1 MKKQEKGRIS
11 KGKMARLIK
20 ALKEGDSFDKEK
32 AIETLVA
39 FPDKTVIEQ
48 VIPLLDGNVTQ
59 ARMSA
64 WEVLKKVG
72 HHNIEAVA
80 ALLDHESEDIRVYAA
95 EILGTLKEKS
105 TLPQLIKKI
114 HDESPNVRNVV
125 CIALGSFNDEIAVD
139 ALLEALHDDD
149 WIAFSAIEA
158 LGKTGNERAV
168 KPLLAVFKDGSE
180 EVSLAACEGLMGF
193 NDEKIKNE
201 IFDILK
207 RWEPDKR
214 GIFVDIILDKVDDET
229 FGNMKERMGQEVF
242 EHLFNSVRN
251 DTGKPVSLIR
261 LLAHFRRTEA
271 CDAILY
277 VLSSMNPDDE
287 EYTEVLNVFAHLS
300 DVWKDRIAYYVEQNE
315 GYVMPV
321 IESCKI
327 AGVEI
332 AEALLLKIF
341 LATSMEVKR
350 EIIKNL
356 PVFLKGGGLSVIKEA
371 IKDPDGHVRG
381 DALTVI
387 GIMSLEVMKDDVIA
401 AVRKGF
407 LDVRIHALKAL
418 MRLDFD
424 NGLELIRTFVNS
436 GSDDDK
442 RLYLAVAKF
451 GDADNNFP
459 FVVKLLSDEDDK
471 IRRAV
476 IGVIGYFLDDER
488 YMAMLVKL
496 LMDENISHETL
507 KVIREKRLTIFRD
520 RLQEIF
526 QDTDK
531 ELWTRYYALS
541 ALSTF
546 EDGSLF
552 DTFVN
557 GLKDDNSIIKIA
569 CIKAL
574 ADLNDVRALEHIY
587 PFAQSDDN
595 DVRSTAE
602 FVIGR
607 LEGF

>member
-1 MKKQEKGRIS
+1 MKKQENGQIS
-11 KGKMARLIK
+11 KGKMTRLIK

-48 VIPLLDGNVTQ
+48 VIPLLDSSVTQ

-72 HHNIEAVA
+72 YHNIEAVA

-114 HDESPNVRNVV
+114 HDESPNVRNII
-125 CIALGSFNDEIAVD
+125 CIALGGFTDEIAVD

-158 LGKTGNERAV
+158 LGKIGDERAV

-180 EVSLAACEGLMGF
+180 EVSLAACEELMGL

-207 RWEPDKR
+207 RWDPEKR
-214 GIFVDIILDKVDDET
+214 GVFVDIILDKVDDET
-229 FGNMKERMGQEVF
+229 FGNMKERMSEEVF

-251 DTGKPVSLIR
+251 ATGKPVSLIR
-261 LLAHFRRTEA
+261 FLAHFRRTET
-271 CDAILY
+271 CDAILD

-287 EYTEVLNVFAHLS
+287 EYTEVLNIFAHLN
-300 DVWKDRIAYYVEQNE
+300 DVWKDRIAYYMEQNE
-315 GYVMPV
+315 GYAMPV
-321 IESCKI
+321 IEGCKI
-327 AGVEI
+327 AGVKI

-356 PVFLKGGGLSVIKEA
+356 PVLLEEGGLSIIKVA
-371 IKDPDGHVRG
+371 IKDPDGHVRA

-387 GIMSLEVMKDDVIA
+387 GIMSLKVMKDEVIA
-401 AVRKGF
+401 AARKDF

-424 NGLELIRTFVNS
+424 NGLELIRAFVNN
-436 GSDDDK
+436 GSNDDK
-442 RLYLAVAKF
+442 RLYLSVAKF

-459 FVVKLLSDEDDK
+459 FVVNLLSDKDDK

-476 IGVIGYFLDDER
+476 IDVIGHFIDDER

-496 LMDENISHETL
+496 LAEENIPHEAL
-507 KVIREKRLTIFRD
+507 KVIKEKKLTIFRD
-520 RLQEIF
+520 RLHEIF
-526 QDTDK
+526 HDKDK

-574 ADLNDVRALEHIY
+574 ADLNDMKALGHIY
-587 PFAQSDDN
+587 PFAQSDDD

-602 FVIGR
+602 VAIGR

>member
-1 MKKQEKGRIS
+1 MKKQENGQTS
-11 KGKMARLIK
+11 KRKITRLIK

-32 AIETLVA
+32 AIETLVT

-48 VIPLLDGNVTQ
+48 VIPLLDSSVTQ

-95 EILGTLKEKS
+95 EILGALKVKS

-114 HDESPNVRNVV
+114 HDESPNVRNIV
-125 CIALGSFNDEIAVD
+125 CIALGGFNDEAAVD

-149 WIAFSAIEA
+149 WIVFSAIEA

-168 KPLLAVFKDGSE
+168 KPLLAVFKGGSE

-207 RWEPDKR
+207 KWEPEKR
-214 GIFVDIILDKVDDET
+214 SVFIDIILNKVDDET
-229 FGNMKERMGQEVF
+229 FENMKGRMGEEVF

-251 DTGKPVSLIR
+251 NTRKPVSLVR
-261 LLAHFRRTEA
+261 LLAHFRRTET
-271 CDAILY
+271 CDVILD
-277 VLSSMNPDDE
+277 VLNSVNPDDE
-287 EYTEVLNVFAHLS
+287 EYAEVLNIFADLS
-300 DVWKDRIAYYVEQNE
+300 DVWKDRIACYVEQNE
-315 GYVMPV
+315 GYAMPV

-327 AGVEI
+327 AGVKI

-341 LATSMEVKR
+341 FATSMEVKR
-350 EIIKNL
+350 KIIKNL
-356 PVFLKGGGLSVIKEA
+356 PVLLEGGGLSLIKEA
-371 IKDPDGHVRG
+371 VKDHDGHVRA

-387 GIMSLEVMKDDVIA
+387 GAMSLMVMKDEVVA
-401 AVRKGF
+401 AAQKDF

-418 MRLDFD
+418 MRLDFE
-424 NGLELIRTFVNS
+424 NGLELVRTFVNN

-442 RLYLAVAKF
+442 RLYLAVAKL
-451 GDADNNFP
+451 GDADNNFS
-459 FVVKLLSDEDDK
+459 FAVKLLSDKDDK
-471 IRRAV
+471 IRRAA
-476 IGVIGYFLDDER
+476 IGVIGHFLDDER
-488 YMAMLVKL
+488 YMAILVKML
-496 LMDENISHETL
+496 TDENIPHEVL
-507 KVIREKRLTIFRD
+507 KVIRERKLIIFKD

-546 EDGSLF
+546 EDASLF

-557 GLKDDNSIIKIA
+557 GLKDDNNIIKIA

-574 ADLNDVRALEHIY
+574 ADLNDARALEHVY
-587 PFAQSDDN
+587 PFAQSDDD
-595 DVRSTAE
+595 DVKSTAE